1 MKHRKLLFKK
11 ARRDHASRR
20 RIMFMTPA
28 LYLLDG
34 DTSDF
39 EAPISA
45 LVFDLIAKA
54 AADAQEGTLTP
65 DGEARAHAARE
76 ALARAA
82 DAMCQGKPVPADLR
96 WAAWQVREDLQ
107 RK

>member
-11 ARRDHASRR
+11 ARRDQASRR

-28 LYLLDG
+28 ILLDG

>member
-11 ARRDHASRR
+11 ARRDQASRR

-28 LYLLDG
+28 MYLLDG

-54 AADAQEGTLTP
+54 AADAQEGALTP